1 MVWLDVGTGTIV
13 GYRVCLSENK
23 GAVRNSLMDA
33 ISRFGTPEHIRVD
46 NGGAYKNVEYAPSY
60 FYNEAQGKKR
70 LTADEKIAKRMLLNG
85 DKGLYENMGIK
96 VHFTIPGNPESKN
109 IEPFWN
115 YCVAPFEK
123 SFPSWIGNKPENR
136 PEIFRNYDNKTLAR
150 KYSHMFPTW
159 DEFCEK
165 LEKYVNYYNNKPREL
180 LVTIEGSKLSPL
192 QAYNQIEHTLPNKVE
207 LLCKMRDPYIET
219 RVIQRSMIEKNGI
232 LYWHPTFASQIGK
245 KIGILYD
252 EKYLHEITIC
262 NDKGQIYPE
271 KAIAIDPGLQSG
283 DDLTTMIE
291 NNRRVKAGKLC
302 YLSLCDV
309 SGVTKIEKMI
319 KTITSELL
327 PLSNSKQIEYDDVK
341 YLNFEEALDALA
353 NDFEDVRDEVNEYQ
367 DSNNI
372 DIDLISILKD
382 DIAGL
387 F

>member
-1 MVWLDVGTGTIV
+1 
-13 GYRVCLSENK
+13 
-23 GAVRNSLMDA
+23 MDA
-33 ISRFGTPEHIRVD
+33 MSRFGTPEHIRVD

-70 LTADEKIAKRMLLNG
+70 LTADEKIAKRMLMDG

-96 VHFTIPGNPESKN
+96 VHFTIRGNLESKS

-115 YCVAPFEK
+115 YCIAPFEK

-136 PEIFRNYDNKTLAR
+136 PEIFKNYDNKTLAR

-180 LVTIEGSKLSPL
+180 LVTIDGEKQSPL
-192 QAYNQIEHTLPNKVE
+192 QAYNQLEHKFPNKVE
-207 LLCKMRDPYIET
+207 LLSKMRDPYIET
-219 RVIQRSMIEKNGI
+219 RVIQRSIIEKNGI

-245 KIGILYD
+245 KIGIYYD
-252 EKYLHEITIC
+252 EKNLHEITIC
-262 NDKGQIYPE
+262 NEKGQIYPE
-271 KAIAIDPGLQSG
+271 KSIAVDPGLQSG

-309 SGVTKIEKMI
+309 SGVTKIEKML

-327 PLSNSKQIEYDDVK
+327 PLSNTKQLKYEEVK
-341 YLNFEEALDALA
+341 YLSFDEALDAIA
-353 NDFEDVRDEVNEYQ
+353 GECR
-367 DSNNI
+367 
-372 DIDLISILKD
+372 
-382 DIAGL
+382 DIAEIKEHESNENNENELFVTLKEDIEGL